1 MPLDAYS
8 FCPGGT
14 GKKIKFCC
22 PDFLGELQKIERMLE
37 GEQYLA
43 CGKHVDQLLGQHPD
57 RACLLSTKIVA
68 ARASGQMEQA
78 AAAVAAFIEKHPDNL
93 DALAELAVQTASD
106 QGGRE
111 AVAVLQRAMDSLD
124 KEMSLRLYGAM
135 GTVAEVLLSEGQWSA
150 ARALWQLQSAIAKD
164 DPQPVDMLIAMNG
177 SPNVP
182 LLRKEDPQIAAPPDD
197 APWKARYEETLT
209 PLATGNW
216 QAAAERLA
224 PLAEEV
230 GDSPLMWRNLA
241 TLRGWLADS
250 AGSAVALRKY
260 AALDMP
266 PEDAVEAEALAMFL
280 SEQPLE
286 DPIEMIK
293 AEWTVGD
300 FEQLQTALGSD
311 PRALPIPFDLSSF
324 SSEGSPPP
332 KAAYL
337 LLDRPVAEKS
347 DELDLAKVSRVL
359 GQAMLYGRQTDR
371 EARLEVI
378 GVLDTDFPGAKSLIA
393 EIAAES
399 VGAEVEQEVMATT
412 SASAEIV
419 ERKWHPPKE
428 TTQEEL
434 RKLSDE
440 YVRDGLMN
448 RWGELKLGV
457 LDGKSPREA
466 AALPEYAVKLSAA
479 VLVLEFLAH
488 RAIGDFDLNELRTEL
503 GLPTLD
509 PIDPGQI
516 DMGTLPLVRLVRV
529 EVEKAAA
536 AAVLIGFQR
545 ASAFGAVEAAKKFAQ
560 AVIDQPSLA
569 DRPERLTAYRTL
581 AQTAGDPVKALE
593 YIGQGRQATLAQQQ
607 SCAPWDLME
616 LPVRMALRQP
626 QEATRL
632 ANHIQSNHIEEPG
645 VAEALMRF
653 LVQIGAIRPD
663 GTAAAQPAAAP
674 MAPAEPAAAEE
685 PGKIWTPDGDQPG
698 GEKKL
703 WTPD

>member
-43 CGKHVDQLLGQHPD
+43 CGKHVDQLLQKHPD

-68 ARASGQMEQA
+68 SRASGQMEQA
-78 AAAVAAFIEKHPDNL
+78 AAAVAAFIEKHPENP
-93 DALAELAVQTASD
+93 DALAESAVQTAVD

-111 AVAVLQRAMDSLD
+111 AVAVLQQAMDSLD
-124 KEMSLRLYGAM
+124 KEMSLRLYEAM

-150 ARALWQLQSAIAKD
+150 ARALWQLQSAIARD
-164 DPQPVDMLIAMNG
+164 DPRPVDMLIAMNG
-177 SPNVP
+177 SPSVP
-182 LLRKEDPQIAAPPDD
+182 LLRKEDPQIGSPPDD
-197 APWKARYEETLT
+197 APWKARYEETLA

-216 QAAAERLA
+216 QATEKLLA

-250 AGSAVALRKY
+250 VGSAEALRKY
-260 AALDMP
+260 AALDIP

-280 SEQPLE
+280 SELPLD

-300 FEQLQTALGSD
+300 FEQLQTALAAD
-311 PRALPIPFDLSSF
+311 PRAVPIPFDLSSF

-347 DELDLAKVSRVL
+347 DEVNLEKVSRVF
-359 GQAMLYGRQTDR
+359 GQAMLYGRETDR

-378 GVLDTDFPGAKSLIA
+378 GVLATDLSETKSLIA
-393 EIAAES
+393 EIAVES
-399 VGAEVEQEVMATT
+399 VGAEVAEDVMATT
-412 SASAEIV
+412 SASTEIV
-419 ERKWHPPKE
+419 ERKWHPPKD

-448 RWGELKLGV
+448 RWGELKLGA

-466 AALPEYAVKLSAA
+466 TALPEYAVKLAAA
-479 VLVLEFLAH
+479 VMVLEFLAH
-488 RAIGDFDLNELRTEL
+488 RGIGDFDLNELRTEL
-503 GLPTLD
+503 GVPTLD
-509 PIDPGQI
+509 PIDPSQI
-516 DMGTLPLVRLVRV
+516 DLATLPLVRLVRV
-529 EVEKAAA
+529 EVEKVAAA
-536 AAVLIGFQR
+536 GVLIGFQR
-545 ASAFGAVEAAKKFAQ
+545 ASAFGAIEAAKKFAQ
-560 AVIDQPSLA
+560 AVVDQPSLA

-581 AQTAGDPVKALE
+581 AQTAGDPVKTLE
-593 YIGQGRQATLAQQQ
+593 YIEQGRQATLTQKQ

-616 LPVRMALRQP
+616 LPIRMALRQP

-632 ANHIQSNHIEEPG
+632 ANHVQSHHIEEPG

-653 LVQIGAIRPD
+653 LVQIGAVRPD
-663 GTAAAQPAAAP
+663 GTPAPQPAAAA
-674 MAPAEPAAAEE
+674 MAPAEPAEE